1 MPKKAPDK
9 LTAFTEMIGED
20 INDALDH
27 KLHPEQITL
36 GLLVYAATIAMHY
49 AEMDADKFMEFA
61 ADAWNDRVERL
72 EEESLPLPFKD

>member
-1 MPKKAPDK
+1 MAKKAPDK

-27 KLHPEQITL
+27 KLSPGEITL

-49 AEMDADKFMEFA
+49 ADMDADEFMGYA
-61 ADAWNDRVERL
+61 AEAWNDRVERL
-72 EEESLPLPFKD
+72 EAEDLPLPFKE